1 MKTVLVTLSGTHGT
15 GKSTHAGRCYYLL
28 NKDGF
33 KFSYLR
39 HQDLIDPFGFILR
52 RSARVLGFRATN
64 QLERMHPVRVLWSLY
79 ILFVYLP
86 LLAGGI
92 GLRRFFGYSVVAD
105 RYFYDFI
112 VAFWGNRTH
121 VPMEHLLIWVVPR
134 PDISFVLDADE
145 KRILQERPEHTAEFI
160 RDEKRLYDKV
170 ANSFGLERIRTTESK
185 QKVWKQIVTE
195 VEASLGEP
203 HHNNP

>member
-28 NKDGF
+28 NRDGF

-52 RSARVLGFRATN
+52 RSARVLGFKATN
-64 QLERMHPVRVLWSLY
+64 QLERMHPVRFLWSLY
-79 ILFVYLP
+79 ILLVYLP

-92 GLRRFFGYSVVAD
+92 AVRRFFGYSVVAD

-112 VAFWGNRTH
+112 VAFWGNKTH
-121 VPMEHLLIWVVPR
+121 VPMEHLLVWVVPR

-145 KRILQERPEHTAEFI
+145 KRILQERPEHSADFI

-170 ANSFGLERIRTTESK
+170 AVSFGLERIRTTESK
-185 QKVWKQIVTE
+185 QAVWKQMVTE
-195 VEASLGEP
+195 IEASLGTNGKNKE
-203 HHNNP
+203 